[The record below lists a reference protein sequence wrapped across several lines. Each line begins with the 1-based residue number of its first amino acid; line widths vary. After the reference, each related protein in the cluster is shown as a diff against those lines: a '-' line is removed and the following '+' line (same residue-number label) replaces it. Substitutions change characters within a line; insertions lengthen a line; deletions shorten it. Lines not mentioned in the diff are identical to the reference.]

1 MAEEAKTT
9 ETKRTPDITQS
20 ELQVAFE
27 FKLEN
32 YYQQGNDADKKVAE
46 GILIDELRSFVA
58 NAGSEKTLTEAL
70 ARARETVAGKN
81 EISEARFNLI
91 SERIQGIYKQ
101 MAADAREESRK
112 KMHDSMRDYSD
123 LLGDE
128 TVRRARN
135 PEDQKR
141 KEDMEK
147 AAADAL
153 RDFMKRGGDEKAV
166 RETLADIPGVTP
178 HFERRFTALA
188 KMQAAFANYGE
199 TLREHGP
206 STKKESMAA
215 KKEAEEA
222 LIKSLRSFAKAGG
235 STERMDEVLKDIY
248 AEYGTKLEGKG
259 SMTDYFMDKI
269 RRLYAQEV
277 AKEEERKKQ
286 QQQQSVDDK
295 TQDDKT
301 QDDKTQ
307 DDKTQDDKTQDDKTQ
322 DDKTQDDKTQDDKT
336 QDDKTQ
342 DDKTQDDKTPEPVLD
357 VGMEEDGSGHT
368 KTQEGTEGIDW
379 AKAFDLAKT
388 YADEEKKNA
397 FPKPTK
403 IVANS
408 YDNSG
413 AELESGA
420 RISVNPQNPNSVTLH
435 TTRDQ
440 ANRPG
445 AYLEDCMTF
454 MRASAEKGY
463 KSINIRNGNEAF
475 VKAMYQAAIMQDFD
489 PAKVNLPEEYKHMA
503 QEWAL
508 EANEMKGGKI
518 PESYKRDGQKQTG
531 DEKTGVDQP
540 APAPR
545 TSGEKTS
552 GTKTSE
558 PEKAGKK
565 VDEHAARVTKKEA
578 RTFTDEEKEKINGFL
593 RQLDTMAIDHVEGG
607 KKGFSVLDKA
617 KIKALWKETGIK
629 DATVSDVLS
638 ARDSELKAHED
649 AMEAKAPG
657 TNKAREALLG
667 AVLPREIHEV
677 TRGQEHKVAETLSLT
692 DAQKKEV
699 TGLLKDMEKAFG
711 KSYGE
716 AAGSADAKEK
726 YEANVERFAAKIQK
740 MAASFDVT
748 PEALTT
754 AIQQDSAKY
763 SQVLSSKE
771 KGEGMGI
778 SRGDFMKR
786 AFETTFAKAPT
797 ARTGAL
803 YQAKVAVGKKVESMQ
818 IDHAYHKAQRKE
830 KHSQK
835 KQTREGSA
843 MLRSVIERTKAGK
856 GK

>member
-286 QQQQSVDDK
+286 QQQQSV
-295 TQDDKT
+295 
-301 QDDKTQ
+301 
-307 DDKTQDDKTQDDKTQ
+307 
-322 DDKTQDDKTQDDKT
+322 DDKT